1 MHQAMPNSPLPAT
14 VHEEKQSH
22 RRCHHHFIAAA
33 MRSPF
38 KIGGFLPSSRSLAR
52 AMASGVDI
60 SRPGAIIELGAG
72 TGVVTH
78 ALLKAGIS
86 PDKLVVIERDEKL
99 HTLMSNQFPH
109 LNILKADAIE
119 LDTVLASHGVTKIN
133 AIVSS
138 LPFLVMPKEV
148 RHAIQHHLA
157 TLIGDDGVLIQFT
170 YGPKSP
176 ISSYMMR
183 KYHLQG
189 KRVKLVV
196 ANVPPAHVWA
206 YRRIAHNS

>member
-1 MHQAMPNSPLPAT
+1 MPNSAGNPAIPA
-14 VHEEKQSH
+14 KKFSH
-22 RRCHHHFIAAA
+22 HRGRHHFIFAA

-38 KIGGFLPSSRSLAR
+38 KIGGFLPSSRGLAQ

-60 SRPGAIIELGAG
+60 SRHGAVIELGAG

-99 HTLMSNQFPH
+99 FTLMSSQFPH
-109 LNILKADAIE
+109 LNILCADAIE
-119 LDTVLASHGVTKIN
+119 LDSVLASHSITKIN

-138 LPFLVMPKEV
+138 LPFLVMPKHV
-148 RHAIQHHLA
+148 RHAIQHHMA

-176 ISSYMMR
+176 ISRGQMR

-189 KRVKLVV
+189 KRMKLVV
-196 ANVPPAHVWA
+196 ANVPPAHVWI
-206 YRRIAHNS
+206 YRRISAHS

>member
-1 MHQAMPNSPLPAT
+1 MPNSAGNPAIPA
-14 VHEEKQSH
+14 KKFSH
-22 RRCHHHFIAAA
+22 HRGRHHFIFAA

-38 KIGGFLPSSRSLAR
+38 KIGGFLPSSRGLAQ

-60 SRPGAIIELGAG
+60 SRHGAVIELGAG

-86 PDKLVVIERDEKL
+86 PDK
-99 HTLMSNQFPH
+99 FPH
-109 LNILKADAIE
+109 LNILCADAIE
-119 LDTVLASHGVTKIN
+119 LDSVLASHSITKIN

-138 LPFLVMPKEV
+138 LPFLVMPKHV
-148 RHAIQHHLA
+148 RHAIQHHMA

-176 ISSYMMR
+176 ISRGQMR

-189 KRVKLVV
+189 KRMKLVV
-196 ANVPPAHVWA
+196 ANVPPAHVWI
-206 YRRIAHNS
+206 YRRISAHS